1 MLEGLKE
8 EEANI
13 FLQENPTL
21 ASLSYRYS
29 TNADAPIVEL
39 GKAKEALE

>member
-1 MLEGLKE
+1 
-8 EEANI
+8 
-13 FLQENPTL
+13 L

-39 GKAKEALE
+39 GKAKEALEWELAMS